1 MDLSVIFRENQ
12 EFMIV
17 FGVLVLLCLVFLLLS
32 IRLFLVERRFNRLM
46 RGASGEN
53 LEAVLREAV
62 VSNQAVERHLA
73 DMHDLCEKLQGAA
86 AESLQ
91 NVGLLRFNAFPDMGG
106 DLSFALALLNT
117 QGNGVVLCSLVGRD
131 DCRIYAKDVVRGKS
145 HYLLSDEE
153 KSAITKALALN
164 EIN

>member
-32 IRLFLVERRFNRLM
+32 IRLFLM

-53 LEAVLREAV
+53 LEAVLREVV